1 MKYNPGE
8 IWKGYGTFHYFIIK
22 SYDCPKMIDYR
33 DAKSAIEMVT
43 GVDFML
49 IGELTHGAD
58 RYGFC
63 FETTL
68 DSFGLERIG

>member
-8 IWKGYGTFHYFIIK
+8 IWKGDASFHYFIMK
-22 SYDCPKMIDYR
+22 VYDCPIMVDHSDYK
-33 DAKSAIEMVT
+33 AGIKMVT
-43 GVDFML
+43 GVDFMI
-49 IGELTHGAD
+49 IGELTHGAE

-68 DSFGLERIG
+68 DSFDLERIG